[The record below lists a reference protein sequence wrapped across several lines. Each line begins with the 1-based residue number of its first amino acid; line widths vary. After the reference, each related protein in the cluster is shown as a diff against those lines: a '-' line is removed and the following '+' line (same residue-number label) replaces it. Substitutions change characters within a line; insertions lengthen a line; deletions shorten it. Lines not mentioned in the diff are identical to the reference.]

1 MIVENFQVIK
11 HKDVR
16 IRHHERLSTFSVLSC
31 HGTNEMTIFNSALRC
46 VGAVKNSL
54 DIHSLP
60 WGARC
65 DDIKQCFAKYHC
77 FLAAHY
83 RN

>member
-1 MIVENFQVIK
+1 MQELGIMKRYQ
-11 HKDVR
+11 HSQ
-16 IRHHERLSTFSVLSC
+16 LSRQ
-31 HGTNEMTIFNSALRC
+31 NEMNILNSALRC

-65 DDIKQCFAKYHC
+65 DNIKQCFANYHC

>member
-1 MIVENFQVIK
+1 M
-11 HKDVR
+11 DRSVR
-16 IRHHERLSTFSVLSC
+16 QSVDPVRRGV
-31 HGTNEMTIFNSALRC
+31 HGPGVSVFGSPILNSALRC

-65 DDIKQCFAKYHC
+65 DSIKQCFAKYHC
-77 FLAAHY
+77 FLAEHY

>member
-1 MIVENFQVIK
+1 MFTSAR
-11 HKDVR
+11 HAAKDVR

-31 HGTNEMTIFNSALRC
+31 HGKMNILNSALCC

-54 DIHSLP
+54 DIHSSP